1 MLSVREEVPV
11 TVPAD
16 VPLPALNLTSLNVV
30 AVTERAGEGFNFLV
44 ATLSYG

>member
-30 AVTERAGEGFNFLV
+30 VTERAGEGFNFLV